1 MIIKSVYFGNK
12 HPHENTQPTVTYT
25 IENLKKNVL
34 PLFHV
39 YSYTLK
45 KRFDYEKTSKAWPD
59 LLSIFPLQ
67 NAFLSCGSNI

>member
-34 PLFHV
+34 PLISRLQLHF
-39 YSYTLK
+39 
-45 KRFDYEKTSKAWPD
+45 EKE
-59 LLSIFPLQ
+59 I
-67 NAFLSCGSNI
+67 